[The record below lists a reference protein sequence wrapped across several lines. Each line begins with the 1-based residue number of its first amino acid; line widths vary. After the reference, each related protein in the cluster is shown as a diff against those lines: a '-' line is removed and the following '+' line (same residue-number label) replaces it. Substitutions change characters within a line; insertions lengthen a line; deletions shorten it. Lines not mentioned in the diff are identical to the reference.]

1 MSESTMNEEVE
12 IYYYRKDHINQND
25 GEVDLLYGRTKKEL
39 LAIAL
44 VKAKAE
50 DKEYVVFEKESTPPD
65 FWLILKNLYRQQ
77 NQQKPPTL
85 DEIIERLRGIQSEA
99 ESLKDAIDDLLDER

>member
-1 MSESTMNEEVE
+1 MSENIIEEEVE

-25 GEVDLLYGRTKKEL
+25 GDLDLLYGRIKKERL
-39 LAIAL
+39 TSAL
-44 VKAKAE
+44 EKAKAE

-77 NQQKPPTL
+77 NQPKPPTL
-85 DEIIERLRGIQSEA
+85 VEIIERLSDIKSDA
-99 ESLKDAIDDLLDER
+99 ESLKDVIEDLLDKL